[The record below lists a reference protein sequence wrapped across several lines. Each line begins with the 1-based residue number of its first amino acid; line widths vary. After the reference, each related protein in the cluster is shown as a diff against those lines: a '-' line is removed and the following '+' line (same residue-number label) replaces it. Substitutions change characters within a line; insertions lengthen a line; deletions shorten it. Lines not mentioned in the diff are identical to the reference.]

1 MGLNGVRKGAGKQDK
16 KDGIKNKE
24 PLVDRSRF
32 TYSVTQ
38 KQLKLFIK
46 IKAKREL
53 RKIAETGKDEDR
65 RVEAVNGLAEIED
78 KESIPILEEIAGTD
92 PEEEV
97 RDEAGKAIL
106 KLRGEEK
113 EFSEHGGIEELNIA
127 EIVGDDADFIEP
139 LTEDDFPDF
148 EIEDPEAEELLQERQ
163 SMSRINAFV
172 DGNDGELHFIIE
184 MATIDGNETLRR
196 KAMFALV
203 ESDDHEA
210 LNNIQLILNSMK
222 DEELSNDE
230 LKEKRE
236 IQRKLDVKKAAI
248 TAKEFLRGD
257 ESKLSEVA
265 KMLFDEKD
273 IDTRKIAFET
283 LLITKNPQGLET
295 LKLYLAD
302 EGADE
307 GELNFKRYLLKEMD
321 GLRDPRFV
329 DIFMEVLRFSTD
341 YGIID
346 MCIASL
352 FMYGNKKAIEVLEY
366 TANRDDLDKERK
378 RDAAMA
384 VNLMMTIK

>member
-1 MGLNGVRKGAGKQDK
+1 MSFSTVRKGAGKQDK

-53 RKIAETGKDEDR
+53 RKIAETGKDKDR
-65 RVEAVNGLAEIED
+65 RVEAVKGLSEIED
-78 KESIPILEEIAGTD
+78 KESVPILEEIARTD
-92 PEEEV
+92 PGEEV
-97 RDEAGKAIL
+97 RDESGKAIL
-106 KLRGEEK
+106 RLRGEEK
-113 EFSEHGGIEELNIA
+113 EFSGHEGIEELDIA

-139 LTEDDFPDF
+139 VTEDDFPEF

-196 KAMFALV
+196 KAIFALV
-203 ESDDHEA
+203 ESDDPEA
-210 LNNIQLILNSMK
+210 LNNIQFILNSMK

-230 LKEKRE
+230 LNEKRE

-302 EGADE
+302 EGTDE
-307 GELNFKRYLLKEMD
+307 RELNFKRYLLKEMD
-321 GLRDPRFV
+321 DLRDPRFV
-329 DIFMEVLRFSTD
+329 DIFIEVLRFSTD
-341 YGIID
+341 NGVID
-346 MCIASL
+346 ICIASL
-352 FMYGNKKAIEVLEY
+352 FMYGDKKAIEVLEY
-366 TANRDDLDKERK
+366 TANRDDLDTGR
-378 RDAAMA
+378 RFDAANA
-384 VNLMMTIK
+384 AKVIASI